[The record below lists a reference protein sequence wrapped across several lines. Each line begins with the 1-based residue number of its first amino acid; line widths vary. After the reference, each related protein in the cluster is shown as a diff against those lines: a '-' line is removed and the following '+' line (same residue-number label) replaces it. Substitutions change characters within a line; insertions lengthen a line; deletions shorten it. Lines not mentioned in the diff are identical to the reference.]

1 MRARQRVAGPVAV
14 VPVIDEDV
22 MKAQERRIA
31 DRKVISLRA
40 QVELP
45 NGVVLVSHSTDI
57 SRSGIGLYSPSAVQA
72 ESECRLRIDLSA
84 CGSRAE
90 LKLVGRVCYC
100 TEQGTDRYRIGMR
113 FVAMESSAAQL
124 LSSLLG

>member
-1 MRARQRVAGPVAV
+1 MRARQGVAETATV

-22 MKAQERRIA
+22 MNAHERRVA

-45 NGVVLVSHSTDI
+45 NGISLIGHSTDI
-57 SRSGIGLYSPSAVQA
+57 SRTGIGLYSPSKLQTDA
-72 ESECRLRIDLSA
+72 ECRISIDLSA

-100 TEQGTDRYRIGMR
+100 TEQGSDRYRIGMR
-113 FVAMESSAAQL
+113 FVGMDLHAAQL